1 MTFRSGLNYTIQQS
15 SLPNPE
21 PACEGQG
28 AILSLPSATH
38 MPVLPILP
46 AANQPDN

>member
-28 AILSLPSATH
+28 GFLFSSISHSYAGITDTPGGKSTG
-38 MPVLPILP
+38 
-46 AANQPDN
+46 